1 MDIGDLP
8 VILRALKVVK
18 TRSVPKL
25 QDIVSAVTKVSG
37 ETCVQI
43 IVQCTCIVPGVSV
56 TKAMVNVHRDA
67 HQEGMEMFVIEP
79 VVLDVQGVHVNNTA
93 ESVRVKIAGQG
104 IVVTDVKIHIMVPIV
119 PKDAVKI
126 ASTISVT
133 ISLDTV
139 QMNVRLDSTGTCVTV
154 AALHARQHV
163 TEVQGFA

>member
-43 IVQCTCIVPGVSV
+43 IVQGIVPGVSV

>member
-43 IVQCTCIVPGVSV
+43 IVQSIVPGVSV

>member
-43 IVQCTCIVPGVSV
+43 IVQSIVPGVSV

-104 IVVTDVKIHIMVPIV
+104 IVVTVSRPFYCLR
-119 PKDAVKI
+119 
-126 ASTISVT
+126 
-133 ISLDTV
+133 SLK
-139 QMNVRLDSTGTCVTV
+139 
-154 AALHARQHV
+154 
-163 TEVQGFA
+163 

>member
-43 IVQCTCIVPGVSV
+43 IVQSIVPGVSV

-139 QMNVRLDSTGTCVTV
+139 QMNARLDSTGTCVTV

>member
-43 IVQCTCIVPGVSV
+43 IVHGTCIVPEVSV

-93 ESVRVKIAGQG
+93 EPVCVKIAGQG
-104 IVVTDVKIHIMVPIV
+104 IVVTVSRPFYCLR
-119 PKDAVKI
+119 
-126 ASTISVT
+126 
-133 ISLDTV
+133 SLK
-139 QMNVRLDSTGTCVTV
+139 
-154 AALHARQHV
+154 
-163 TEVQGFA
+163 